1 MKRLLLLSMALFVT
15 LTLQAQVACYK
26 YEYSHTKHK
35 AYSKGKTKYTTT
47 VEPSHKGKTLHL
59 AIDRELD
66 KGAQPIRAIYP
77 ALYDGRYRS
86 QQQAKIDEYNNVFSF
101 SIQGVKHYI
110 TSDSKEV
117 RVHDGLMTHYYHR
130 TRIFKAQN
138 MDTLI
143 HKVAPHSPRFMGNS
157 KSHLPE
163 FRKWFA
169 LEMPE
174 QDDFDNI
181 NSMSIIIEKNGS
193 VTLEKLDADTLPNEQ
208 LTQQVT
214 DVLTRSPKWTPAY
227 EKDGKTPIRYRIE
240 MENVK
245 LRLTPEGLKKVK
257 ANATQQIKNFC
268 ELYNIKPKGV
278 YCCIKNIINVGD
290 ITLEELGKQIH
301 TASRPVVIVTISRSC
316 RPALQLMTDWN
327 TLLKAYEGKYDL
339 YLVLSLNTREERTIT
354 NYSKAFRTSTSNPS
368 VLFVYNK
375 YGMSEERLG
384 YDSEKALQFIEWFD
398 AMMQKSS
405 F

>member
-1 MKRLLLLSMALFVT
+1 MENMI
-15 LTLQAQVACYK
+15 
-26 YEYSHTKHK
+26 YE
-35 AYSKGKTKYTTT
+35 A
-47 VEPSHKGKTLHL
+47 
-59 AIDRELD
+59 
-66 KGAQPIRAIYP
+66 
-77 ALYDGRYRS
+77 
-86 QQQAKIDEYNNVFSF
+86 
-101 SIQGVKHYI
+101 
-110 TSDSKEV
+110 
-117 RVHDGLMTHYYHR
+117 
-130 TRIFKAQN
+130 
-138 MDTLI
+138 
-143 HKVAPHSPRFMGNS
+143 APHSPRFIGNS
-157 KSHLPE
+157 KSHLLE

-181 NSMSIIIEKNGS
+181 NSLSIIIEKDGT
-193 VTLEKLDADTLPNEQ
+193 VTLEKIDTEALPNEQ

-227 EKDGKTPIRYRIE
+227 EEDGKTPIRYRIK

-316 RPALQLMTDWN
+316 PPALQLMKDWN

-384 YDSEKALQFIEWFD
+384 YDSEKALLFIGWFD